1 MHMQTQSVQA
11 LNRPAPQNA
20 KRDSVARTMSSREI
34 AELVEARHND
44 VVASI
49 ERLFAKNLLRSSRKS
64 RREATGGRPVDV
76 YDLIE
81 RDTHLVVAGYSDEH
95 RAKVIDR
102 WQELEGHVAVAL
114 PDFTNPASLPIADC
128 TWPAM
133 TWCAAWPACRWR
145 SVVCTIAP
153 SRPRFSMKVP
163 WLSQAVYRQ
172 SCQA

>member
-64 RREATGGRPVDV
+64 RREATGGYEIV
-76 YDLIE
+76 
-81 RDTHLVVAGYSDEH
+81 
-95 RAKVIDR
+95 
-102 WQELEGHVAVAL
+102 
-114 PDFTNPASLPIADC
+114 
-128 TWPAM
+128 
-133 TWCAAWPACRWR
+133 
-145 SVVCTIAP
+145 
-153 SRPRFSMKVP
+153 
-163 WLSQAVYRQ
+163 
-172 SCQA
+172 